1 MVAQGDPQV
10 TAAISINSLTLTTPA
25 EVDFINAGSS
35 TIAGAVNNS
44 GDITLDAASKNG
56 GSNLSIGGVLTNTG
70 VVQLGSANNSLSKSD
85 TVTVAGIVNHSGSS
99 SATLRWRAA
108 VPRPR

>member
-1 MVAQGDPQV
+1 MATDTWTNGGSANWSTAADWSGGVPTTTSDVVVAQGDPQV

-56 GSNLSIGGVLTNTG
+56 GSN
-70 VVQLGSANNSLSKSD
+70 
-85 TVTVAGIVNHSGSS
+85 
-99 SATLRWRAA
+99 
-108 VPRPR
+108 